1 MHKHGSNKAD
11 LNQVCYVDS
20 YPACVLQDR
29 TCIDQAHE
37 DMEIPESVCSDV
49 IDSFSNTEE
58 EFSDCEMVIK
68 CLFT

>member
-1 MHKHGSNKAD
+1 M
-11 LNQVCYVDS
+11 DS
-20 YPACVLQDR
+20 YTGCVLQDR
-29 TCIDQAHE
+29 TCIDNSFPQAHDE
-37 DMEIPESVCSDV
+37 MEIPESVCSDV